1 MSQTI
6 DSREWLWL
14 YEFGNL
20 CKNEETMTYFETHES
35 EKTKY
40 LLSGKPVE
48 KHSDNVAPK
57 KIPPSYVIS

>member
-1 MSQTI
+1 
-6 DSREWLWL
+6 
-14 YEFGNL
+14 
-20 CKNEETMTYFETHES
+20 MTYFETHES